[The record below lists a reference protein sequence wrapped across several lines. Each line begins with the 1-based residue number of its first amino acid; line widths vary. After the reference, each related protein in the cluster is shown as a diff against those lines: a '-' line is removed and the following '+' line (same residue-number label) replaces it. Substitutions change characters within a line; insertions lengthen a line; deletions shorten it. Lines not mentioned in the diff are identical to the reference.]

1 MLMWPLCKNAWA
13 CLWLH
18 LPKINVTNRPRT
30 DEDPYT
36 AKMRA
41 IVREVYRADFELF
54 DYELGQSQ

>member
-1 MLMWPLCKNAWA
+1 MRTWRLCRIRLSLPVAP
-13 CLWLH
+13 